1 MKSKTKFIGIGAQK
15 GGVGKSSITT
25 LLAGYLY
32 YTQGYNLGVID
43 CDYPQH
49 SVLGLRQRD
58 RQELEAN
65 PQKMEAATN
74 HFKQLGRKS
83 YPIIAATAE
92 TAILEAEKLIQ
103 LSSDPLDIIF
113 FDLPGSID
121 VPGVLALSLE
131 LDYIFSPIFPDMQT
145 LESALNYVQLLRDY
159 GVMRTDMPLKKV
171 CLFWNRVDGREK
183 TALIDLY
190 NQFLR
195 EEGFVVLATF
205 LPNSVRFNKEAT
217 HNDGAVF
224 RSTYYPPDKRLLKG
238 SNIEEL
244 AFEITQIINE

>member
-92 TAILEAEKLIQ
+92 TDRTTILTELIENILNHHLQ
-103 LSSDPLDIIF
+103 KYK
-113 FDLPGSID
+113 
-121 VPGVLALSLE
+121 E
-131 LDYIFSPIFPDMQT
+131 LINKSTAKNIRNQT
-145 LESALNYVQLLRDY
+145 LTNL
-159 GVMRTDMPLKKV
+159 
-171 CLFWNRVDGREK
+171 
-183 TALIDLY
+183 
-190 NQFLR
+190 
-195 EEGFVVLATF
+195 
-205 LPNSVRFNKEAT
+205 
-217 HNDGAVF
+217 
-224 RSTYYPPDKRLLKG
+224 
-238 SNIEEL
+238 
-244 AFEITQIINE
+244 